1 MFYYNTK
8 TKNKPESL
16 QIVLFYVIIF
26 LLLTNIFIHISKGR
40 AVLKDFSKINTFL
53 TVARERSFSKAS
65 AKIGISQPA
74 VTQQIKYIEE
84 YLQCKILERKKN
96 GIVLTKEGNELFR
109 TATKLEKCISM
120 AEKELL
126 KVINKK
132 IALQIGASSTIGNYI
147 LPTFHD
153 KINENLGNE
162 VIIHIGKSADLIEDL
177 QEKKIDI
184 ALIEAPV
191 FEDGVHYREWLDDEI
206 VMFSNKPLPKSI
218 KPEDMSQFNWMC
230 REEGSHTRKLA
241 MEAFESVGIDCATF
255 FDNQN
260 VLSDATAIKQ
270 TILHNKGERAYA
282 SMISK
287 FLIEDEVKNGQLFI
301 TKIKGFNLA
310 RKFYI
315 AYLKE
320 NKHDAI
326 VINAVNFLMK
336 QKATLSI

>member
-1 MFYYNTK
+1 M
-8 TKNKPESL
+8 
-16 QIVLFYVIIF
+16 
-26 LLLTNIFIHISKGR
+26 
-40 AVLKDFSKINTFL
+40 LKDFSKINTFL

-74 VTQQIKYIEE
+74 VTQQIKYIED

-109 TATKLEKCISM
+109 TAMKLEKCIGM

-147 LPTFHD
+147 LPSFHD
-153 KINENLGNE
+153 KINENLGDE
-162 VIIHIGKSADLIEDL
+162 VIINIGKSADLIEEL
-177 QEKKIDI
+177 LEKRIDI

-191 FEDGVHYREWLDDEI
+191 FKDGIHYREWLDDEI
-206 VMFSNKPLPKSI
+206 IMFSNNVLPKSI
-218 KPEDMSQFNWMC
+218 RPEDMSGFSWMC
-230 REEGSHTRKLA
+230 REPESHTRKLA
-241 MEAFESVGIDCATF
+241 MEAFESVGIDCSTF

-260 VLSDATAIKQ
+260 ILSDATAIKQ
-270 TILHNKGERAYA
+270 TILKNRGGERPMA

-301 TKIKGFNLA
+301 TKIKGFNIT